1 MDRTQFRKLLSFA
14 VKENHFVFNG
24 QLFDQINGV
33 AMGSPL
39 GPSLANIFMSHLEQR
54 YLANCPSEFKLVLYR
69 RYVDDNY
76 CLFRNR
82 SHIIMFLEYINCQHP
97 NINFT
102 TEIESE
108 NSLAFLDVL
117 VTHEGTNFSTSLY
130 RKKTFTGLYTDFAS
144 LSPDKYK
151 ANLISVLVYRAFHIC
166 STYQNFHD
174 EIVRIKEILFK
185 NCFPRALTDR
195 IIKSFFDKRFAPR
208 PPAPQEAKTALLL
221 CIPYLGNK
229 CRFCNTM
236 ASVALVHT
244 SIQSD

>member
-1 MDRTQFRKLLSFA
+1 MY
-14 VKENHFVFNG
+14 
-24 QLFDQINGV
+24 
-33 AMGSPL
+33 
-39 GPSLANIFMSHLEQR
+39 SLAQSQHAIKIDIETQKKHIRPNAPAEAPTSMTIQNQTEHTHRL
-54 YLANCPSEFKLVLYR
+54 
-69 RYVDDNY
+69 
-76 CLFRNR
+76 RNAKQ
-82 SHIIMFLEYINCQHP
+82 FLSLTSI
-97 NINFT
+97 T

-185 NCFPRALTDR
+185 NCFPRSLTDR
-195 IIKSFFDKRFAPR
+195 IIKSFLDKRFAPR
-208 PPAPQEAKTALLL
+208 PPAPQEAQNGPIILYT
-221 CIPYLGNK
+221 IS
-229 CRFCNTM
+229 RQ
-236 ASVALVHT
+236 V
-244 SIQSD
+244 